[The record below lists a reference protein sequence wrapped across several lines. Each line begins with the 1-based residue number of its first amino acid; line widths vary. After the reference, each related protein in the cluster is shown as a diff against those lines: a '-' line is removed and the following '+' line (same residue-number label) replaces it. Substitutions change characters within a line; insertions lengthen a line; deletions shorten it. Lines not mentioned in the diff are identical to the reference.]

1 MDFDVVYTFFR
12 RLAMANE
19 TTNRKSLEDRIV
31 DLTAR
36 MERRADAKIVPIQT
50 FEPEPYS
57 LLKPMSVLIEDSED
71 GYLASFFDANIGTS
85 GETEQEA
92 FENLKSLVLDMFD
105 SLNREAPERLG
116 PEPARQLAVLRSFIR
131 AA

>member
-1 MDFDVVYTFFR
+1 
-12 RLAMANE
+12 MASE
-19 TTNRKSLEDRIV
+19 PTNLKSLEDRIG
-31 DLTAR
+31 DLSAR
-36 MERRADAKIVPIQT
+36 IERGIEAKGTKIVPIQT
-50 FEPEPYS
+50 FAPEPYS

-105 SLNREAPERLG
+105 SLSREAPERLG

>member
-1 MDFDVVYTFFR
+1 MAKEISDLQ
-12 RLAMANE
+12 RLE
-19 TTNRKSLEDRIV
+19 NRIADLGARIEHGIEARGTKS
-31 DLTAR
+31 T
-36 MERRADAKIVPIQT
+36 KIVPVQT
-50 FEPEPYS
+50 FAPEPYS

-92 FENLKSLVLDMFD
+92 FENLKSLVLDIFD
-105 SLNREAPERLG
+105 SLSREAPERLG

>member
-1 MDFDVVYTFFR
+1 
-12 RLAMANE
+12 MAKE
-19 TTNRKSLEDRIV
+19 ISDLKRLEDRIA
-31 DLTAR
+31 DLGTR
-36 MERRADAKIVPIQT
+36 IERRADAKIVPVQT
-50 FEPEPYS
+50 FAPEPYT

-92 FENLKSLVLDMFD
+92 FENLKSLVLDIFD
-105 SLNREAPERLG
+105 SLSREAPERLG
-116 PEPARQLAVLRSFIR
+116 PEPARQLAVLRSFIH

>member
-1 MDFDVVYTFFR
+1 MDFGVVYTSFR

-19 TTNRKSLEDRIV
+19 TTNLKSLEDRIV

-36 MERRADAKIVPIQT
+36 IERRTGAKIVPIQT
-50 FEPEPYS
+50 FAPEPYS

-92 FENLKSLVLDMFD
+92 FENLKSLVLDIFD

>member
-1 MDFDVVYTFFR
+1 
-12 RLAMANE
+12 MAKDIPNL
-19 TTNRKSLEDRIV
+19 KSLEDRIV

-36 MERRADAKIVPIQT
+36 MERRAGTKIVPVQT
-50 FEPEPYS
+50 FAPEPYS
-57 LLKPMSVLIEDSED
+57 LLKPMSVLIEDFED

-105 SLNREAPERLG
+105 SLSREAPERLG

-131 AA
+131 AVEN